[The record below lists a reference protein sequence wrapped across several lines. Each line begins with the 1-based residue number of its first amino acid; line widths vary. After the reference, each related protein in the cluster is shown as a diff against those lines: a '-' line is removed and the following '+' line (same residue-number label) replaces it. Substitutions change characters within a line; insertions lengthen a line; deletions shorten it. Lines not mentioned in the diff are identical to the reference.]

1 MTSKQIF
8 QEEIEWTITRMPGL
22 SSDSREQMAK
32 MVVQQGSTL
41 KVTAAAY
48 IDNALKRG
56 ANEAVA

>member
-1 MTSKQIF
+1 MDYHQNA
-8 QEEIEWTITRMPGL
+8 RL
-22 SSDSREQMAK
+22 VVYSREQMAK